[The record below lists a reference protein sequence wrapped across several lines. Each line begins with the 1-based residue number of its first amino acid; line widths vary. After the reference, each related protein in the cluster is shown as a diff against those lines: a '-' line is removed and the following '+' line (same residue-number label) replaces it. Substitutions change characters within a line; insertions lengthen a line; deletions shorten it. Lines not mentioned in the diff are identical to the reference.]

1 MKGQSKFWRSGMARV
16 FGRYL
21 AILLAISAVIVA
33 AIFAL
38 GLADISAQPEV
49 TAAATT
55 AATTPATTPPPTT
68 PPTTPPQTTTE
79 ATTPEAK
86 TVNVVVDGETLAIPT
101 HASTVAELLAEAE
114 IALGERDEV
123 RPDASSDVY
132 DGMCVTITR
141 VVVER
146 ITAEI
151 EIDFITETQES
162 EDLYIGE
169 TEVLV
174 EGQTGRKQIVFE
186 QTIRDGVMVEN
197 RIVSGEIIV
206 EPIARVLAVGT
217 KPRPVT
223 TKATKPATTPA
234 TTKATTKATT
244 PKPTTAPTTTTKPG
258 TVVSE
263 PEAITVSVGG
273 TTYGVKQVINGEAV
287 AYYSKL
293 ANPSTATGNPAIPG
307 KTIAV
312 DPKVIP
318 LGSLVYV
325 TSVDGV
331 SWSYG
336 PAYAHDVGG
345 GIKGNI
351 IDLFKA
357 SYDEC
362 VAHGRRDCIIYILE
376 P

>member
-1 MKGQSKFWRSGMARV
+1 MNGQSKFWRSGMARV

-38 GLADISAQPEV
+38 GLADLSEQPEA
-49 TAAATT
+49 TAAVTT
-55 AATTPATTPPPTT
+55 AAITTPATTP

-79 ATTPEAK
+79 ATTPALK
-86 TVNVVVDGETLAIPT
+86 TVSVVVDGETLAIPT
-101 HASTVAELLAEAE
+101 HASVVAELLAEAE
-114 IALGERDEV
+114 ISLGEHDEV

-141 VVVER
+141 VAVEQ

-151 EIDFITETQES
+151 EIDFTTETQES

-197 RIVSGEIIV
+197 RIVSGEIIA
-206 EPIARVLAVGT
+206 EPIARVLLVGT

-223 TKATKPATTPA
+223 TKATTPATTKV

-362 VAHGRRDCIIYILE
+362 VAHGRRNCIIYILE

>member
-38 GLADISAQPEV
+38 GLVEIPSEPKV
-49 TAAATT
+49 TT
-55 AATTPATTPPPTT
+55 AVTTTTATTPATTPPPTT
-68 PPTTPPQTTTE
+68 PPQTTTT

-86 TVNVVVDGETLAIPT
+86 TVNITVDGETLAIPT
-101 HASTVAELLAEAE
+101 CAETVAELLAEAE
-114 IALGERDEV
+114 IALGEHDEV

-141 VVVER
+141 VVVEQ

-151 EIDFITETQES
+151 EIDFTTETQES
-162 EDLYIGE
+162 EELYIGE

-174 EGQTGRKQIVFE
+174 EGQTGLKRIVFE

-197 RIVSGEIIV
+197 RVISGEIV
-206 EPIARVLAVGT
+206 AEPVARVLAVGT

-223 TKATKPATTPA
+223 TKATTPA
-234 TTKATTKATT
+234 TTKATTRVTTKATT
-244 PKPTTAPTTTTKPG
+244 PKPTTAPTTTAKPG

>member
-1 MKGQSKFWRSGMARV
+1 MKQRSKFWRSGMARV

-38 GLADISAQPEV
+38 GLAEIPSEPEV
-49 TAAATT
+49 TTVATTT

-68 PPTTPPQTTTE
+68 PPQTTTT

-86 TVNVVVDGETLAIPT
+86 TVSVTVDGETLAIPT
-101 HASTVAELLAEAE
+101 YAETVAELLTEAE
-114 IALGERDEV
+114 IALGEHDEV

-141 VVVER
+141 VVVEQ

-151 EIDFITETQES
+151 EIDFTTETQES

-174 EGQTGRKQIVFE
+174 EGQTGLKRIVFE

-197 RIVSGEIIV
+197 RVVSSEIVA
-206 EPIARVLAVGT
+206 EPVARVLAVGT

-223 TKATKPATTPA
+223 TKATTP
-234 TTKATTKATT
+234 ATT
-244 PKPTTAPTTTTKPG
+244 PKPTTAPTTTAKPG

-273 TTYGVKQVINGEAV
+273 KTYGVKQMINGEAV